1 MEGQD
6 GTARLPGYPVRVSR
20 FFNTTGPCDPA
31 RHYMLPAERRVP
43 ELDRLVER
51 EQYFVLHA
59 ARQTGKTTAMLSAA
73 ARLRAR
79 GLVAVW
85 ATLEATQGIEDLGRA
100 EPLWI
105 DALARGAAQQLPPA
119 QQPPPADPAWPEGAR
134 LGAWLGAWAAR
145 LGPVPLVLLLDEAD
159 VLSGPALVS
168 LLRQLRA
175 GFTTRRPGVFPV
187 SVGLIGMRDLRD
199 YLTQAKGGASANPGS
214 PFNVKAAS
222 LTLRNFTQAEVA
234 ELYAQHSADTGQIFT
249 PEALRS
255 AWWWTQGQP
264 YLVNALAQGVV
275 DELLPDR
282 AVPVQAE
289 HIDAARERLI
299 LARTTH
305 LDSLAVR
312 LREPRVA
319 YIVQAVLL
327 GDDPQ
332 RVDYTHDDFRYAE
345 DLGLIRQGP
354 DGAEVANPLYREVLG
369 RELSTNLQRSLPSPR
384 FRWQDASGG
393 LNMGA
398 LVDEFLRWW
407 RANAAVVEEHADRNY
422 LEAVPHLAFMA
433 FLQKVVNGGG
443 RVHREFAAGRGAV
456 DLVVEVGGVRHV
468 VELKRVPPRH
478 RTREAVVEVGVR
490 QLVAYLDSLGEREG
504 WLVVFDQRPGLSW
517 EQRLWREER
526 GSDGRVLH
534 LRGA

>member
-1 MEGQD
+1 M
-6 GTARLPGYPVRVSR
+6 RVSR

-31 RHYMLPAERRVP
+31 RHYMLPAEQRVP
-43 ELDRLVER
+43 QLDRLVQR

-73 ARLRAR
+73 ARLRAQ
-79 GLVAVW
+79 GVAAVW
-85 ATLEATQGIEDLGRA
+85 ATLEASQGIEDLGRA
-100 EPLWI
+100 EPLWVH
-105 DALARGAAQQLPPA
+105 ALARGAAQQLPAA
-119 QQPPPADPAWPEGAR
+119 QQPPTADPASPEGAR
-134 LGAWLGAWAAR
+134 LGAWLGAWAER
-145 LGPVPLVLLLDEAD
+145 LGPTPLVLLLDEAD

-175 GFTTRRPGVFPV
+175 GFTVRGPGVFPV

-199 YLTQAKGGASANPGS
+199 YLTLAKDGAPLNPGS
-214 PFNVKAAS
+214 PFHIKATS
-222 LTLRNFTQAEVA
+222 LTLRNFTPAEVA
-234 ELYAQHSADTGQIFT
+234 ELYAQHSAETGQVFT
-249 PEALRS
+249 PEALHS

-264 YLVNALAQGVV
+264 YLVNALAQWVV

-282 AVPVQAE
+282 AAPVRAE

-319 YIVQAVLL
+319 RIVQAVLL

-345 DLGLIRQGP
+345 DLGLLRQGP
-354 DGAEVANPLYREVLG
+354 DGAEVSNPLYREVLG
-369 RELSTNLQRSLPSPR
+369 RELSTNLQHSLPQPR
-384 FRWQDASGG
+384 FVWQDARGA
-393 LNMGA
+393 LDMGA

-456 DLVVEVGGVRHV
+456 DLVVEHGGARHV

-478 RTREAVVEVGVR
+478 RTREAVVDDGVR
-490 QLVAYLDSLGEREG
+490 QLLRYLDTLGAPEG
-504 WLVVFDQRPGLSW
+504 WLLVFDQRAAQPW
-517 EQRLWREER
+517 EARLWREDRQLE
-526 GSDGRVLH
+526 GRTLH
-534 LRGA
+534 LRGG